1 MFCEVNGCI
10 NRTSDKKKGISF
22 HRFPDD
28 DVLKQK
34 WIDLLSRDDWV
45 PNPLGKVCSTHF
57 KTEEILKNPSAKALL
72 IKTAVPSIFP
82 TINNEMASPPTIETD
97 PIIIDVEAEY
107 LERNHAHLNTSTTN
121 QVAEKAKGG
130 IKSKFSVISELAND
144 MNSIKSKINQHLK
157 TRRVKNCRMRTKIE
171 KLKKFLSEIKEECA
185 NNNPVLSSLFENALK
200 EPQDADIDE
209 RSNDNLSTK
218 LNEVDSS
225 QQVEASESIDKITA
239 ESFRPYLVNELKKLR
254 PEDLPLIR
262 RDIQKVLESNKP
274 IRDTSS

>member
-72 IKTAVPSIFP
+72 IKTA
-82 TINNEMASPPTIETD
+82 ETD